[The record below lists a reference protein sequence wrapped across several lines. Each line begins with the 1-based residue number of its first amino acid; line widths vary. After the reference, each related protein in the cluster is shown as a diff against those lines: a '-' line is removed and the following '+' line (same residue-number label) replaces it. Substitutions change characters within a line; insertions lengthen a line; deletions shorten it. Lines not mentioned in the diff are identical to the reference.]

1 MRTLHPIEQE
11 VNQIR
16 LKINNETKDLTSEQY
31 KQRLDKITDAA
42 AKKYGF
48 KVVASQNLR
57 SASVYKQT

>member
-1 MRTLHPIEQE
+1 MRTFSPIEQE

-16 LKINNETKDLTSEQY
+16 LKIYEETKGLTSEQY

-48 KVVASQNLR
+48 KVVASRNLR
-57 SASVYKQT
+57 STSANKQT

>member
-1 MRTLHPIEQE
+1 MKMISNIERE

-16 LKINNETKDLTSEQY
+16 LKIHEETKELTCEQY

-48 KVVASQNLR
+48 KVI
-57 SASVYKQT
+57 ASVKKQA